1 MIKKTMPLKQFT
13 TDFQELA
20 KDPCLRNDEKFH
32 VFLNSLNWNLFGI
45 KNKNLISLKDILI
58 DDYNNFEYEEGEEY
72 KGIPTGQTYLDE
84 DGYIR
89 ESQLVTAEDHPGRLK
104 YKVSND
110 NILISSLRLAK
121 SPALYFENEN
131 LTDYVFSNGFYIYKV
146 KEGWNKKFV
155 LYILRTKRLK
165 SILDNNIYRGIGISA
180 YKDDDLKRIKIPAIP
195 KFKQDQ
201 IVAEIEPIEK
211 KIKKLKN
218 QIIPPQEIINKVF
231 AREFGFDL
239 DLYNEFGKGM
249 TAGTQIAQDRKLR
262 TFEIDFSELSR
273 SGILRFSTRYHNV
286 PTKKLMDFLNN
297 IKTLQ
302 VKDVIAEPIHRG
314 ASPKYN
320 PDGEIPVI
328 KTGHLK
334 NSYIEISQD
343 EFVDRDF
350 YNSSERSRVQKGD
363 IFISSTGKVSLGKI
377 DLVEIHQNLV
387 VDGHVSIIRINE
399 RKYNPLFFVYFFRS
413 ILGYF
418 QIERDFTGATNQIEL
433 YANEIS
439 NFQIPDIPLKSQ
451 QKIVDEIKT
460 ELDKQEEMK
469 KKIENQRNK
478 IDEIIEKAI
487 ENV

>member
-1 MIKKTMPLKQFT
+1 MPLKQFT

-20 KDPCLRNDEKFH
+20 KDPYLRNDEKFH

-146 KEGWNKKFV
+146 KEGWNRKFV

-180 YKDDDLKRIKIPAIP
+180 YKDDDLKKIKIPVIP
-195 KFKQDQ
+195 KSKQDQ
-201 IVAEIEPIEK
+201 IVAEIGPIEK

-239 DLYNEFGKGM
+239 EKFEELKKERFFETDISEITTSLIRSTVVQNSLGTRFLKSFLKQNTIFLKDILIKPIKRGKQPEYTEG
-249 TAGTQIAQDRKLR
+249 
-262 TFEIDFSELSR
+262 
-273 SGILRFSTRYHNV
+273 GIKV
-286 PTKKLMDFLNN
+286 
-297 IKTLQ
+297 IKTLNIQ
-302 VKDVIAEPIHRG
+302 KGQIVFDEVQFVSE
-314 ASPKYN
+314 SF
-320 PDGEIPVI
+320 
-328 KTGHLK
+328 LK
-334 NSYIEISQD
+334 NNEEKAGVYKDNILLT
-343 EFVDRDF
+343 
-350 YNSSERSRVQKGD
+350 
-363 IFISSTGKVSLGKI
+363 STGMGRGKFALYDNEETCFADSHI
-377 DLVEIHQNLV
+377 
-387 VDGHVSIIRINE
+387 SIIRFNKQRILPYFLNYYCQSFFGTE
-399 RKYNPLFFVYFFRS
+399 QLKY
-413 ILGYF
+413 
-418 QIERDFTGATNQIEL
+418 IEMHIKGTP
-433 YANEIS
+433 EIYEAQL
-439 NFQIPDIPLKSQ
+439 NYFQIPDIPLKSQ

-469 KKIENQRNK
+469 KKIETQRNK

-487 ENV
+487 L